1 MPKRVTDIEFDE
13 VSLVDRP
20 ANPHASVVIAK
31 RADQEADVP
40 DEFYDDQ
47 GQAVDLDSLDEG
59 AVVYDGEGN
68 PFQLSFEDEE
78 VAEPADEKEL
88 VEVGKSAFA
97 PQAGASPAAT
107 QLYEQLKQELSKAAD
122 DESRNAVMSKALDA
136 LSKSESRAR
145 EAEQI
150 AKSEREI
157 RLTRE
162 YISKAGEY
170 NVPVAA
176 EELGPVLMRMAE
188 RMPYEDCAVI
198 HKALTA
204 AGEMLYDEVGF
215 DGSADNTDPFAQ
227 IDQYL
232 NDAVAKA
239 DGKVSK
245 AAALTEFFD
254 NDPGAYDAYRAQL
267 G

>member
-1 MPKRVTDIEFDE
+1 MPRRVTDMEFDE

-20 ANPHASVVIAK
+20 ANQHAEVVLAK

-40 DEFYDDQ
+40 DEFFDDQ
-47 GQAVDLDSLDEG
+47 GQAVDLDALDEG

-68 PFQLSFEDEE
+68 PFQLTFEEE
-78 VAEPADEKEL
+78 EAPESADEKEL

-97 PQAGASPAAT
+97 PAVGASPAAT

-122 DESRNAVMSKALDA
+122 DEGRNAVIAKALDA

-162 YISKAGEY
+162 YVAKAAEY
-170 NVPVAA
+170 NVPIPAN
-176 EELGPVLMRMAE
+176 ELGPVLMRMAE

-198 HKALTA
+198 HKALTS
-204 AGEMLYDEVGF
+204 AGEMLYEEAGF

-227 IDQYL
+227 IDAYL
-232 NDAVAKA
+232 DEAVKKA
-239 DGKVSK
+239 DSKVTK
-245 AAALTEFFD
+245 AAAITEFFD
-254 NDPGAYDAYRAQL
+254 NDPAAYDAYRAQL